1 MTRTIL
7 RYALLIATAA
17 VLQRALFSELRVDG
31 AVPDILLV
39 LAVAAGVVGGPD
51 RGAVVGFASG
61 LALDLMMTTPF
72 GLAAVSYLAA
82 GLVAGTL
89 DEVLVRS
96 ARWLTMAIAALA
108 SMVGVLLF
116 ALIGTLLGQNDL
128 LDGHL
133 PTVLAVVAVST
144 AILVLP
150 VARACRWADKDL
162 ERLRPALR

>member
-1 MTRTIL
+1 LTRTIL

-39 LAVAAGVVGGPD
+39 LAV
-51 RGAVVGFASG
+51 
-61 LALDLMMTTPF
+61 
-72 GLAAVSYLAA
+72 
-82 GLVAGTL
+82 
-89 DEVLVRS
+89 
-96 ARWLTMAIAALA
+96 
-108 SMVGVLLF
+108 
-116 ALIGTLLGQNDL
+116 
-128 LDGHL
+128 
-133 PTVLAVVAVST
+133 VAVST